1 MSLLLDAVSTGMLRF
16 MTSQL
21 LTPACAS
28 AVVELADGLFRK
40 QILPFG
46 SINYTAPNGSRRR
59 LTFDRKFH
67 EDLVSSYRSGAFG
80 QVPFQLADAKNAHT
94 NDPERTRG
102 EITGVEMRSD
112 GLYALVKPMT
122 PEAAEL
128 IRTNPKL
135 GVSVRVVENY
145 QRSDGQ
151 FFPRALQHVLGTL
164 DPQVVGMK
172 PWEEV
177 QLTDPVTDETI
188 DLTASTYE
196 GTTMGDDGTG
206 GTGQVTLTLDAAQ
219 ADRLALLLND
229 DDAAAAALAGVIG
242 LANGNRGTGDDDDD
256 EPYAGLAPEVAL
268 AIEMANANAEAANQR
283 VAELA
288 NQLATAQVAG
298 EVERYGAAG
307 LAPAIIDAARPLL
320 AVQSGAIDLSNG
332 ADRVDPGAV
341 IRSVL
346 DTVLGLSQAGLD
358 VIDLG
363 RETGSL
369 QGSENDPATQTRNA
383 LLSQWS
389 TDYGN

>member
-1 MSLLLDAVSTGMLRF
+1 MLCF

-21 LTPACAS
+21 LTPTCVAA
-28 AVVELADGLFRK
+28 AVELAGGLFRK

-46 SINYTAPNGSRRR
+46 SINYTAPDGSKRK
-59 LTFDRKFH
+59 LTFDQKFH
-67 EDLVSSYRSGAFG
+67 QDLVTSYQSGAFG
-80 QVPFQLADAKNAHT
+80 QVPFQLADSKNTHT

-112 GLYALVKPMT
+112 GLYALVKPLT

-128 IRTNPKL
+128 IRNNPKL

-151 FFPRALQHVLGTL
+151 FFPRALQHVLGTV

-188 DLTASTYE
+188 DLTSNTYE
-196 GTTMGDDGTG
+196 GTTMTTIQGD
-206 GTGQVTLTLDAAQ
+206 TGQVTLTLSQAE

-229 DDAAAAALAGVIG
+229 DEAAAAALAGAIG
-242 LANGNRGTGDDDDD
+242 LSNGNQSTGDDDV
-256 EPYAGLAPEVAL
+256 YAGLAPEVAA
-268 AIEMANANAEAANQR
+268 AIEMANASADAANQR

-288 NQLATAQVAG
+288 NQLASAQVAG

-332 ADRVDPGAV
+332 SDRVDPGAV

-369 QGSENDPATQTRNA
+369 QGSETDPATQNRNA

-389 TDYGN
+389 TEYGN

>member
-1 MSLLLDAVSTGMLRF
+1 MP
-16 MTSQL
+16 SQV
-21 LTPACAS
+21 LTPTCAT
-28 AVVELADGLFRK
+28 AAVELAGGLFRK
-40 QILPFG
+40 QILPFKT
-46 SINYTAPNGSRRR
+46 INYTAPDGSKRK

-67 EDLVSSYRSGAFG
+67 QDLVASYQSGAFG
-80 QVPFQLADAKNAHT
+80 QVPFQLADSKNTHT

-102 EITGVEMRSD
+102 EITGLEMGAD
-112 GLYALVKPMT
+112 GLYALVKPTT

-164 DPQVVGMK
+164 DPQVIGMK

-196 GTTMGDDGTG
+196 RTTMSDDGTG

-242 LANGNRGTGDDDDD
+242 LANGNQGTGDDDD
-256 EPYAGLAPEVAL
+256 EPYAGLAPEVAA
-268 AIEMANANAEAANQR
+268 AIEMANATAEAANQR
-283 VAELA
+283 SIELA

-298 EVERYGAAG
+298 EVERYSVAG

-320 AVQSGAIDLSNG
+320 SVQSGAINLSNG
-332 ADRVDPGAV
+332 AAQVDPGAV
-341 IRSVL
+341 IRAVL

-363 RETGSL
+363 RETGSA
-369 QGSENDPATQTRNA
+369 QGSETDPTTQRRDA
-383 LLSQWS
+383 LLAQWT